1 MSQSNENNEP
11 SYKITQIVTT
21 AENDLKKLNKYL
33 NVYKSKEK
41 KNSYYS
47 QLSEIFP
54 KLFKFFTE
62 FEHKKTRIQ
71 ELKTKINAL
80 KNAKTNAEIETE
92 SQLANIEETMSDKD
106 ELVYEIR
113 EYQKREEEMIAQ
125 KKFIAEE
132 YEISKERH
140 DIFERYGRIYIKFA
154 IPIRFAILEYLY
166 ESKNNLTSN
175 MIIKYLTSNPEIKIN
190 YPDINRQNI
199 YSSIKKLRELGYID
213 RIDIGLYHISKMGQ
227 KYYLES
233 DPNHKSND
241 EVEGKK

>member
-1 MSQSNENNEP
+1 MSQFNENNEP

-21 AENDLKKLNKYL
+21 AETDLKKLNKYF

-41 KNSYYS
+41 INSYYS

-54 KLFKFFTE
+54 KLFKFFIE
-62 FEHKKTRIQ
+62 YEHKKTRIQ
-71 ELKTKINAL
+71 ELKTKINTL
-80 KNAKTNAEIETE
+80 KNEKTDAEIETE
-92 SQLANIEETMSDKD
+92 SQLANIEEIMSDKD

-113 EYQKREEEMIAQ
+113 EYQKREQEMIAQ

-132 YEISKERH
+132 YETSKERH
-140 DIFERYGRIYIKFA
+140 EIFERYGRIYIKFA